1 MTYDG
6 RAKLLFKYQGNIVVH
21 SKENPKK
28 NVYIHHFE
36 SNMTLKD
43 YFTP

>member
-1 MTYDG
+1 MTYGG
-6 RAKLLFKYQGNIVVH
+6 RAKLLFKYQGNILVH
-21 SKENPKK
+21 SKENPKI
-28 NVYIHHFE
+28 VYIHHFE